1 MAIGINNNSSSM
13 QILMQRRDKLSTEK
27 QTLSDQN
34 EIKNA
39 LASDDTAVV
48 EDESPAALLQRFA
61 SATDEMAAAMSQFR
75 SRRDYDK
82 KLGSSAE
89 SSFDQVL
96 DEDVFQKADQLVKI
110 MKGAQGANIE
120 NMLRH
125 ARSLFPDESDL
136 VLVLRETLRR
146 RELDE
151 VVRKRLKTLLSQ
163 VEKESDP
170 KRLKAGINVALKAR
184 LFSKTLKMSPA
195 IMRESY
201 RGFLESEDNEID
213 VYQEW
218 VTTFGV
224 KHRNIVVN
232 FMEDAIL
239 SDIDSSDPSCSH
251 VEFGYLLGRIGQ
263 IKMIRSCDDL
273 FIQNMLE
280 DPAVSGVNHDEGAWL
295 FFMFGIV
302 RAPKEIDELLT
313 LTVGDY
319 LRFVKRTK
327 QADFLQSVYVNCK
340 KLPCEV
346 FTSLEERNDLLMYF
360 ETLIDK
366 AFHHE
371 NIEKRKAADEQNFKE
386 HAE

>member
-1 MAIGINNNSSSM
+1 MALEINNSSSSM
-13 QILMQRRDKLSTEK
+13 HILMQRRDKLSTEK
-27 QTLSDQN
+27 LTLSDQN

-39 LASDDTAVV
+39 LAGDDSAVV
-48 EDESPAALLQRFA
+48 QDESPAALLK
-61 SATDEMAAAMSQFR
+61 TDEMAVAMSQFR

-96 DEDVFQKADQLVKI
+96 DEDVFPKAEQLVKI
-110 MKGAQGANIE
+110 MKGAQGASIE

-125 ARSLFPDESDL
+125 ARSLFPDDSDL
-136 VLVLRETLRR
+136 VLVLCETLRR

-151 VVRKRLKTLLSQ
+151 VVRKRLKKLLSQ
-163 VEKESDP
+163 VEKEADP

-184 LFSKTLKMSPA
+184 LFGKTLNMSPA

-201 RGFLESEDNEID
+201 RGFLESEEHEID

-224 KHRNIVVN
+224 QQRSIVVN

-251 VEFGYLLGRIGQ
+251 VEFGYLLGRVGQ
-263 IKMIRSCDDL
+263 IKTIRSCDAL
-273 FIQNMLE
+273 FIKNLIN
-280 DPAVSGVNHDEGAWL
+280 DPAVRKVNHDERSWL
-295 FFMFGIV
+295 FFMFGIL
-302 RAPKEIDELLT
+302 RDPQEIDELLT

-319 LRFVKRTK
+319 LRFVRRTE
-327 QADFLQSVYVNCK
+327 QANFLQSIYFNCK
-340 KLPCEV
+340 KLPCEA
-346 FTSLEERNDLLMYF
+346 FTSLEERNELLMYF
-360 ETLIDK
+360 ESLINK
-366 AFHHE
+366 ALHHE
-371 NIEKRKAADEQNFKE
+371 NIEKRKATDAQFSKE
-386 HAE
+386 Y